1 MTLLKPRPVPSPLAR
16 PRPAKPQ
23 PLPPRQGMRLT
34 IDEFFDL
41 PETDDRRKME
51 LDEGV
56 LHIMVKPGFDHQFIL
71 GQLLMYL
78 DSYLESFEEPP
89 ADVIH
94 DFITMLSPE
103 RRILLAPDIS
113 LILWKRRNDIREY
126 WLDGPPDIAIEIL
139 STNRQR
145 DLTRKRRLY
154 AEAGVAEY
162 WIFDPR
168 RDNAT
173 ILELP
178 GLELPDGQYRER
190 AVLTAADTL
199 TTPLLPG
206 LDIPLSGL
214 FDNRRRPTA
223 ARR

>member
-1 MTLLKPRPVPSPLAR
+1 MTLLKPRPV
-16 PRPAKPQ
+16 KPQ
-23 PLPPRQGMRLT
+23 PPQPRRAKPRKVKPRQGMRLT
-34 IDEFFDL
+34 VAEFFDL

-56 LHIMVKPGFDHQFIL
+56 LCIMVKPDVDHQFIL
-71 GQLLMYL
+71 GRLLTHFGTYL
-78 DSYLESFEEPP
+78 DAIDELP

-94 DFITMLSPE
+94 DFIVVLSLE

-113 LILWKRRNDIREY
+113 VILRERHSAIGAY
-126 WLDGPPDIAIEIL
+126 RLDGPPHIAIEIL
-139 STNRQR
+139 STHRQR

-168 RDNAT
+168 RDTAT
-173 ILELP
+173 ILELQ
-178 GLELPDGQYRER
+178 DGQYQER
-190 AVLTAADTL
+190 AILTPDDAL

-206 LDIPLSGL
+206 LSIPLSGI
-214 FDNRRRPTA
+214 FHNRRRPA
-223 ARR
+223 ARRNS

>member
-1 MTLLKPRPVPSPLAR
+1 MTLLKPRPV
-16 PRPAKPQ
+16 KPQ
-23 PLPPRQGMRLT
+23 PPQPRRAKPRKVKPRQGMRLT
-34 IDEFFDL
+34 IAEFFKL

-56 LHIMVKPGFDHQFIL
+56 LCIMVKPDVDHQFIL
-71 GQLLMYL
+71 GRLLTYFGTYL
-78 DSYLESFEEPP
+78 DAIDEPP

-94 DFITMLSPE
+94 DFIAILSLE

-113 LILWKRRNDIREY
+113 LIPWERRGAIRAY
-126 WLDGPPDIAIEIL
+126 WLDGPPNIAIEIL

-145 DLTRKRRLY
+145 DLTRKCRLY

-168 RDNAT
+168 RDTAA
-173 ILELP
+173 ILELQ
-178 GLELPDGQYRER
+178 GGQYQER
-190 AVLTAADTL
+190 AILTPDDTL

-206 LDIPLSGL
+206 LSIPLSGL
-214 FDNRRRPTA
+214 FHNRRRPAA
-223 ARR
+223 ARRNP

>member
-1 MTLLKPRPVPSPLAR
+1 MTLLQ
-16 PRPAKPQ
+16 PRPAAPQPAQSRPVKPQ
-23 PLPPRQGMRLT
+23 RVKPRQGMRLT
-34 IDEFFDL
+34 IAEFFDL

-56 LHIMVKPGFDHQFIL
+56 LCIMVKPGSDHQFIL
-71 GQLLMYL
+71 GRLLTHFGTYL
-78 DSYLESFEEPP
+78 DAIDELP
-89 ADVIH
+89 ADVFH
-94 DFITMLSPE
+94 DFIVALSLE

-113 LILWKRRNDIREY
+113 LIPWERRGAIREY
-126 WLDGPPDIAIEIL
+126 WLDGPPNIAIEIL

-168 RDNAT
+168 RDTAT
-173 ILELP
+173 ILELQ
-178 GLELPDGQYRER
+178 DGQYQER
-190 AVLTAADTL
+190 AILTPDDTL

-206 LDIPLSGL
+206 LSIPLSSL
-214 FDNRRRPTA
+214 FHNRRRPTA
-223 ARR
+223 AR

>member
-1 MTLLKPRPVPSPLAR
+1 MTLLKPRPV
-16 PRPAKPQ
+16 KPQ
-23 PLPPRQGMRLT
+23 PPQPRRAKPRKAKPRQGMRLT
-34 IDEFFDL
+34 IAEFFDL

-56 LHIMVKPGFDHQFIL
+56 LQIMVKPGSDHQFIF
-71 GQLLMYL
+71 GQLLMYFGI
-78 DSYLESFEEPP
+78 YLESFVEPP
-89 ADVIH
+89 ADVIA
-94 DFITMLSPE
+94 DFIIALSLE

-113 LILWKRRNDIREY
+113 VILRERRGAIGAYR
-126 WLDGPPDIAIEIL
+126 LDGPPHIAVEIL

-168 RDNAT
+168 RDTAT
-173 ILELP
+173 ILELQ
-178 GLELPDGQYRER
+178 GGQYRER
-190 AVLTAADTL
+190 AILTADDAL

-206 LDIPLSGL
+206 LSIPLSGI
-214 FDNRRRPTA
+214 FHNNRRRPA
-223 ARR
+223 ASR